1 VKRWL
6 DRGFDPEAEAKDLEP
21 TDPVRVERIEQMRN
35 RRSYGLPILIGG
47 LAALALGAA
56 LLGHFG
62 AFSSAPAPEPSTPL
76 ATPIAW
82 VDATAAPTPSA
93 SPTAEASAGETS
105 SNEATS
111 ASSPSGP
118 TTPLVVRAL
127 LSTDSNLW
135 HRGEANHFTV
145 QLTNATAAAIP
156 LSPCPAYRMYLTGL
170 DSGTAPIRL
179 LNCNALGWEF
189 LPGETLLMDMVYTP
203 ALDDPID
210 AGQLVWQWM
219 SPDWVQAIAT
229 LDVSIGA

>member
-6 DRGFDPEAEAKDLEP
+6 DRGFDPEAETKTQQPIE
-21 TDPVRVERIEQMRN
+21 PVRVERIEQTRDG
-35 RRSYGLPILIGG
+35 RSYAPPILIGG

-62 AFSSAPAPEPSTPL
+62 AVSGEPTPEPSMPG

-82 VDATAAPTPSA
+82 VDVTAAPTPSA
-93 SPTAEASAGETS
+93 APTEEASA
-105 SNEATS
+105 A
-111 ASSPSGP
+111 ASPSGP
-118 TTPLVVRAL
+118 ATPLVLRAQII
-127 LSTDSNLW
+127 TDSNLW

-145 QLTNATAAAIP
+145 QLTNFTAAAIP
-156 LSPCPAYRMYLTGL
+156 LSPCPAYRMYLTGI

-179 LNCNALGWEF
+179 LNCNALGWEL
-189 LPGETLLMDMVYTP
+189 LPGETLSMDMVYTP

-210 AGQLVWQWM
+210 AGQLVWPWM
-219 SPDWVQAIAT
+219 SPDWIQAIAT

>member
-1 VKRWL
+1 MKRRL
-6 DRGFDPEAEAKDLEP
+6 DRGFDPDADSRDHGPIE
-21 TDPVRVERIEQMRN
+21 PVRVERIAKTRDRQ
-35 RRSYGLPILIGG
+35 SYGLPVLIGS
-47 LAALALGAA
+47 LAALTLGAA

-62 AFSSAPAPEPSTPL
+62 VFSSSPTPEPSLPA

-82 VDATAAPTPSA
+82 VDVTAAPT
-93 SPTAEASAGETS
+93 ASAAPTD
-105 SNEATS
+105 ATS
-111 ASSPSGP
+111 TSAAPSGP
-118 TTPLVVRAL
+118 AAPVPLRAL

-156 LSPCPAYRMYLTGL
+156 LSPCPAYRMYLTGI

-179 LNCNALGWEF
+179 LNCNALGWE
-189 LPGETLLMDMVYTP
+189 LLAGESISMDMVYTP

-229 LDVSIGA
+229 LDVSIGT

>member
-1 VKRWL
+1 MKRSL
-6 DRGFDPEAEAKDLEP
+6 DREFDPEAEAKDLEP
-21 TDPVRVERIEQMRN
+21 TEPVRVERIEQTRD
-35 RRSYGLPILIGG
+35 RRSYGPPILIGG
-47 LAALALGAA
+47 LAAIALGAA
-56 LLGHFG
+56 LLGHVG
-62 AFSSAPAPEPSTPL
+62 AFSSAPAPEPSMPP

-93 SPTAEASAGETS
+93 APTDEASA
-105 SNEATS
+105 A
-111 ASSPSGP
+111 ASPSGP
-118 TTPLVVRAL
+118 TTPLVLRAQL
-127 LSTDSNLW
+127 TTDSNLW
-135 HRGEANHFTV
+135 HRGDANHFTV

-170 DSGTAPIRL
+170 DSGTAPMRL
-179 LNCNALGWEF
+179 LNCNALGREL
-189 LPGETLLMDMVYTP
+189 LPGETISMDMVYTP